1 MLTGCDTHTH
11 ICELRCDGLRLDVQG
26 LGLDVQGLGLGLEVQ
41 GLGLG
46 EVIEVFVL
54 KQKS

>member
-1 MLTGCDTHTH
+1 VTHTHTHTH
-11 ICELRCDGLRLDVQG
+11 ICELRRDGLRLDVQG
-26 LGLDVQGLGLGLEVQ
+26 LGLDVQGLGLG
-41 GLGLG
+41 